1 MAIFYADICLKRS
14 KKVLLTMKMINNEI
28 LMHNWLQELTKK
40 YINNNLEFIA
50 VTQIDR
56 TMRTIDNCSILYL

>member
-1 MAIFYADICLKRS
+1 MAILYADICLKRS